1 MKYLIKLSLAI
12 LVFSAVSCAQNK
24 EKREEFKEE
33 HSVEE
38 KRVDGT
44 APAAASSE
52 GVPVDSTKI
61 EKMDE
66 TK

>member
-1 MKYLIKLSLAI
+1 MKYLIKLSLVL
-12 LVFSAVSCAQNK
+12 LVFSAMNCAQKK
-24 EKREEFKEE
+24 EKREEFKDE
-33 HSVEE
+33 HSVER

-52 GVPVDSTKI
+52 GIPVDSTKTQ
-61 EKMDE
+61 KVDK